1 MGASSSAA
9 STSTSTTTAPP
20 GGGGGGLGILG
31 GLGLGSASQALGKD
45 FK

>member
-1 MGASSSAA
+1 MGTSSTA
-9 STSTSTTTAPP
+9 STSTTTTPP

-31 GLGLGSASQALGKD
+31 GLGLGSASQALGKG